1 MLEDTIVVSKASM
14 QDLEFRIRK
23 IGLIIGR
30 LDVLVFEARQLS
42 KFLDNAYENMRAEE
56 EN

>member
-1 MLEDTIVVSKASM
+1 MSENTIVVSKASM
-14 QDLEFRIRK
+14 QELEFRIRK

-30 LDVLVFEARQLS
+30 LDVLVFEARQAN
-42 KFLDNAYENMRAEE
+42 KFLDNAYENMHPEE